1 MVFFFI
7 CTLYNHG
14 SRKSGSR
21 TIFGGL
27 NISPAESPKP
37 HSNVGLFIGWG
48 TSPLLV
54 AGQYI
59 SWFYAVYHTVL
70 H

>member
-1 MVFFFI
+1 MDPAKADQEQF
-7 CTLYNHG
+7 L
-14 SRKSGSR
+14 
-21 TIFGGL
+21 GGL

-37 HSNVGLFIGWG
+37 HSNVGLFMGWG

-59 SWFYAVYHTVL
+59 SWFYAINHTVL